1 MRRTIVNLTHYII
14 LALTITGSGCTS
26 FSNNP
31 PSATK
36 KPPKTTRYIIGPRD
50 TLKIFVWQHPDIS
63 TTVPVQP
70 DGNVTI
76 PLVEDMLAS
85 GKTSSQL
92 ARDLEKA
99 LDKYLKNPVVTVSV
113 TEFIGTYREQIRVVG
128 QATRPQAV
136 SYRNNMTLL
145 DIMIEVG
152 GLTEFAAG
160 NQAKIV
166 RRVNGTL
173 EEFNV
178 RLGDLL
184 KKGDMSVNLKMY
196 PGDILIIPES
206 WF

>member
-1 MRRTIVNLTHYII
+1 MQRHLLSTILLLIVGLT
-14 LALTITGSGCTS
+14 LGSGCTS
-26 FSNNP
+26 FSDVP
-31 PSATK
+31 RSATTS
-36 KPPKTTRYIIGPRD
+36 PATTTRYIIGPRD

-70 DGNVTI
+70 DGNITI
-76 PLVEDMLAS
+76 PLVEDMPAS

-92 ARDLEKA
+92 ARDLENA
-99 LDKYLKNPVVTVSV
+99 LDKYLKNPNVTVTV

-136 SYRNNMTLL
+136 SFRDNMTLL

-166 RRVNGTL
+166 RQIHDGKPQ
-173 EEFNV
+173 EFNV

-184 KKGDMSVNLKMY
+184 KKGDMSVNLEMH

>member
-1 MRRTIVNLTHYII
+1 MQKNLLFVMFLSLGG
-14 LALTITGSGCTS
+14 LAALGMGCS
-26 FSNNP
+26 SVYHIP

-36 KPPKTTRYIIGPRD
+36 KPPETARYIIGPRD

-70 DGNVTI
+70 DGNITI
-76 PLVEDMLAS
+76 PLVEDMPAS

-99 LDKYLKNPVVTVSV
+99 LDKFLKTPIVTVTV
-113 TEFIGTYREQIRVVG
+113 TDFIGTFREQIRVVG

-152 GLTEFAAG
+152 GLTEFASG

-166 RRVNGTL
+166 RYIHGKPL
-173 EEFNV
+173 EFNV

-184 KKGDMSVNLKMY
+184 KKGDMSVNLEMH

>member
-1 MRRTIVNLTHYII
+1 MRKSILTTTLYII
-14 LALTITGSGCTS
+14 LGLTIVGSGCTS
-26 FSNNP
+26 FSNVP
-31 PSATK
+31 PSAATK
-36 KPPKTTRYIIGPRD
+36 PSATTRYIIGPRD

-70 DGNVTI
+70 DGNITI
-76 PLVEDMLAS
+76 PLVEDMPAS
-85 GKTSSQL
+85 GKTSSEL
-92 ARDLEKA
+92 ARDLEQA
-99 LDKYLKNPVVTVSV
+99 LDKYLKKPIVTVTV
-113 TEFIGTYREQIRVVG
+113 TEFIGTFREQIRVVG

-166 RRVNGTL
+166 RQVNKTP

-184 KKGDMSVNLKMY
+184 KKGDMSVNLHMY

>member
-1 MRRTIVNLTHYII
+1 
-14 LALTITGSGCTS
+14 
-26 FSNNP
+26 
-31 PSATK
+31 
-36 KPPKTTRYIIGPRD
+36 
-50 TLKIFVWQHPDIS
+50 VWQHPDIS

-70 DGNVTI
+70 DGNITI
-76 PLVEDMLAS
+76 PLVEDMPAS

-99 LDKYLKNPVVTVSV
+99 LDKYLKSPIVTVTV
-113 TEFIGTYREQIRVVG
+113 TEFIGTFREQIRVVG
-128 QATRPQAV
+128 QATRPQAI
-136 SYRNNMTLL
+136 SYSDNMTLL

-166 RRVNGTL
+166 RQVKSIP

-184 KKGDMSVNLKMY
+184 KKGDMSVNLQMY